1 MKRLVLLLPALLLST
16 VALAAKPVTY
26 DVKIVEDGHLVYS
39 FTTSAPMGKGVRLE
53 SAQID
58 RQGQDMALDYLNDQ
72 VSIELTGNQ
81 VDATG
86 ILTSNLLLVDREKFI
101 DTRFDKQPALVDLP
115 NVATSRL
122 NTPLKLTN
130 GQPLGVSYSLGTT
143 GAQEGAKPAKEP
155 RTLVVTATWMH

>member
-1 MKRLVLLLPALLLST
+1 MKRLALMLPALLLSS

-39 FTTSAPMGKGVRLE
+39 FTTSAPMGKGVHLA

-58 RQGQDMALDYLNDQ
+58 RQDQDMALDYLNDQ
-72 VSIELTGNQ
+72 VSIELTGNL
-81 VDATG
+81 VDAKG
-86 ILTSNLLLVDREKFI
+86 ILTSNLLLVDQEKFI
-101 DTRFDKQPALVDLP
+101 DAKLDKQPPLVNMP

-130 GQPLGVSYSLGTT
+130 GQPMGVSYSLGTT
-143 GAQEGAKPAKEP
+143 GAQDGSKPAKEP
-155 RTLVVTATWMH
+155 RTLLITATWAH